1 MYRKLITEI
10 LASLGRPDV
19 DPAHVEAF
27 MRCEYRTLDHLSR
40 AKFVKE
46 TKAAIPPID
55 SDKKLFEELAVSYGI
70 GWRERREAAAKA
82 DAEKGQ
88 S

>member
-1 MYRKLITEI
+1 MYRKLIAEI

-40 AKFVKE
+40 AKFVRE
-46 TKAAIPPID
+46 TKMAIPQID
-55 SDKKLFEELAVSYGI
+55 ADKKSFEELAESYGM
-70 GWRERREAAAKA
+70 RRQEKAAAAATAGKA
-82 DAEKGQ
+82 R